1 MLVFNDLAVVV
12 WGLHK
17 LFLIDLALWK
27 NLLDF
32 SEVRRLVFVD

>member
-17 LFLIDLALWK
+17 LFLIDLAIVK
-27 NLLDF
+27 ENVGF
-32 SEVRRLVFVD
+32 F